1 MTAPAQNI
9 RENRRLRAVFPCCR
23 QKGFVMGDSG
33 KMAYRAVFPFF
44 PQTGRPAFFR
54 PPFSGKWNLAK
65 T

>member
-1 MTAPAQNI
+1 LTAPAQNI

-44 PQTGRPAFFR
+44 P
-54 PPFSGKWNLAK
+54 
-65 T
+65 